1 MQQRMVRRLALELMT
16 EVVEVAR
23 AEKVKLEK
31 VSGTLDLEWMAL
43 SPEERRLTGSPGLLA
58 RHSMLLAVGFR
69 YRRLKSSML
78 GALERGRPPAVEFLN
93 GEVVERGQQHG
104 ISTPVNASVRE
115 LVWAI
120 ARKEAA
126 PGIPLIRELF
136 EKTAFLRGP
145 EQR

>member
-1 MQQRMVRRLALELMT
+1 
-16 EVVEVAR
+16 
-23 AEKVKLEK
+23 
-31 VSGTLDLEWMAL
+31 
-43 SPEERRLTGSPGLLA
+43 
-58 RHSMLLAVGFR
+58 MLLAVGFR